1 MDAICY
7 ALFGKPFRR
16 INKPQLI
23 NTINNKNM
31 CVECEFTVNNVLY
44 KIRRGLKPSIFEIY
58 ANDKMINQDA
68 DSRDYQAYV
77 EQNILKIGYK
87 TFCQVVVLGN
97 ANFTPFMLLNAAGRR
112 EIIEDLLDIQVFT
125 KMNLIL
131 RDKVQENKQ
140 QLIDVAHQIELTQKT
155 IELNKKHAEQTIKAT
170 QKTIDKKLKQIEQ
183 FNETNIKHQGLV
195 TKKQEKLAKLT
206 EAINEKTTKLR
217 TKLEQATAMQTKYR
231 NRINSSNKEIEF
243 YLKNQ
248 HCPVCEQSISP
259 AFKQQQVATRQ
270 KTLTDCTSKHDQL
283 HTAITTINEKFD
295 QMAPILAQQKQLT
308 ADISATQQS
317 ITVNSRMISAL
328 EHEIAQLRQT
338 TDKIVVDN
346 SAHDKLVEL
355 QASKDQL
362 INQREL
368 YTVAQMLLKDGGIK
382 SQIIKQYIPIIN
394 KLINGYLE
402 QMEFFCQFQLNE
414 AFEESIKARHRD
426 EFSYNSFSQGE
437 KMRIDLSLLFAWR
450 ELARMRNSTA
460 CNILVLDE
468 IMDSSLDGAGTEDFI
483 KIVLALSKS
492 SKIIIISHK
501 IDQIQDKFDRSIRF
515 NKLQNFSKLIEVE

>member
-23 NTINNKNM
+23 NTTNNKHM
-31 CVECEFTVNNVLY
+31 VVECEFTVNNIRY
-44 KIRRGLKPSIFEIY
+44 KVKRGLKPSIFEIY
-58 ANDKMINQDA
+58 ANDKLVNQDA
-68 DSRDYQAYV
+68 DSRDYQTYI

-112 EIIEDLLDIQVFT
+112 EIIEDLLDIQVFS
-125 KMNLIL
+125 KMNIIL
-131 RDKVQENKQ
+131 RDMVQSNKQ
-140 QLIDVAHQIELTQKT
+140 GLIDNEHQIAITQKT
-155 IELNKKHAEQTIKAT
+155 IELNNKHAEQTLKST
-170 QKTIDKKLKQIEQ
+170 QKTIDRKLKQIDTYT
-183 FNETNIKHQGLV
+183 ETNTKLTSLV
-195 TKKQEKLAKLT
+195 TRKQEKLSKLT
-206 EAINEKTTKLR
+206 TAINDKRTKLR
-217 TKLEQATAMQTKYR
+217 EKLDQAQTMQTKYR
-231 NRINSSNKEIEF
+231 NRITSSNKEIEF
-243 YLKNQ
+243 YVKNE
-248 HCPVCEQSISP
+248 HCPVCEQSISSS
-259 AFKQQQVATRQ
+259 FKQQQIATRQ
-270 KTLTDCTSKHDQL
+270 QTLTDCTSKHDQL
-283 HTAITTINEKFD
+283 HAAIITINAKFD
-295 QMAPILAQQKQLT
+295 ALNPLLEQQKSLT
-308 ADISATQQS
+308 TDINDTLQT
-317 ITVNSRMISAL
+317 INVNSKMISAL
-328 EHEIAQLRQT
+328 EHEIEQLRST
-338 TDKIVVDN
+338 TSTIVVDTT
-346 SAHDKLVEL
+346 AKDKLVEL
-355 QASKDQL
+355 QQTKDQL

-368 YTVAQMLLKDGGIK
+368 YTVAQMLLKDTGIK
-382 SQIIKQYIPIIN
+382 AQIIKQYIPIIN

-414 AFEESIKARHRD
+414 SFEESIKARHRD

-492 SKIIIISHK
+492 SNIIIISHK

-515 NKLQNFSKLIEVE
+515 NKVQNFSKLVEVE

>member
-1 MDAICY
+1 
-7 ALFGKPFRR
+7 
-16 INKPQLI
+16 
-23 NTINNKNM
+23 
-31 CVECEFTVNNVLY
+31 
-44 KIRRGLKPSIFEIY
+44 
-58 ANDKMINQDA
+58 
-68 DSRDYQAYV
+68 
-77 EQNILKIGYK
+77 
-87 TFCQVVVLGN
+87 
-97 ANFTPFMLLNAAGRR
+97 
-112 EIIEDLLDIQVFT
+112 
-125 KMNLIL
+125 
-131 RDKVQENKQ
+131 
-140 QLIDVAHQIELTQKT
+140 
-155 IELNKKHAEQTIKAT
+155 
-170 QKTIDKKLKQIEQ
+170 
-183 FNETNIKHQGLV
+183 
-195 TKKQEKLAKLT
+195 
-206 EAINEKTTKLR
+206 
-217 TKLEQATAMQTKYR
+217 
-231 NRINSSNKEIEF
+231 
-243 YLKNQ
+243 
-248 HCPVCEQSISP
+248 
-259 AFKQQQVATRQ
+259 
-270 KTLTDCTSKHDQL
+270 
-283 HTAITTINEKFD
+283 
-295 QMAPILAQQKQLT
+295 MAPILAQQKQLT